1 MDIYIYIYIYI
12 YGNNDKRHKDLLVG
26 NKAMEI
32 QSILAELLADN
43 WVFQYATT
51 KYVLVNKK
59 KGKHCP
65 LLKLRMNYE
74 CSTYFNY
81 ANIY

>member
-1 MDIYIYIYIYI
+1 
-12 YGNNDKRHKDLLVG
+12 
-26 NKAMEI
+26 MEI